1 MFTECPLWMDTVY
14 INLNEVDLILLNLQ
28 MKKGSLERL
37 TKLLLVAQL
46 VSREGG
52 IQTQLSQVANSIDF
66 PLDYPAWVENSM

>member
-1 MFTECPLWMDTVY
+1 MDTVY

-37 TKLLLVAQL
+37 TKLLFVAQL
-46 VSREGG
+46 VSREGR

>member
-1 MFTECPLWMDTVY
+1 MDTVY

-28 MKKGSLERL
+28 MRKGSLERL

-46 VSREGG
+46 VSREGR

-66 PLDYPAWVENSM
+66 PLDYPA